1 MWYHVVD
8 LAMLGNGG
16 NLMLNLSGSNR
27 TPDWRHQ
34 HPLYKK
40 YTRMRDN
47 AVTELET
54 HKTNQGDARAQL
66 RIVGLTGMVAILD
79 LVIKELHEYLEKN

>member
-1 MWYHVVD
+1 
-8 LAMLGNGG
+8 
-16 NLMLNLSGSNR
+16 
-27 TPDWRHQ
+27 
-34 HPLYKK
+34 
-40 YTRMRDN
+40 MRDN